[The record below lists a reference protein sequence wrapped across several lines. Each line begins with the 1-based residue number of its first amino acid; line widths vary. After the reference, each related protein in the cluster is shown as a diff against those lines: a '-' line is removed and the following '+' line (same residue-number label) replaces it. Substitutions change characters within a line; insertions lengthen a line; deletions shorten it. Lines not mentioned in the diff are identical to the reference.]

1 MPPVPTPLTEEAR
14 HLLEQVQQTLA
25 EGEQQLRALGLDPE
39 KVRGFGR
46 HLSADQQAQ
55 AEVALRADLESVE
68 QDVAEARARARLNA
82 ATPNKSRSP
91 RGFV

>member
-68 QDVAEARARARLNA
+68 QDVAEARARLNA